1 MDSHYKP
8 LIVSDVQRAISAV
21 NGIVVLLQGQT
32 LPASSSELIE
42 KSYPQVTLGQFL
54 AFNQTI
60 VEVCFLVSDASSKML
75 ITLARVWVLLT
86 RRYPD
91 GSWRPESA

>member
-8 LIVSDVQRAISAV
+8 LIVSDVQRTISAV

-60 VEVCFLVSDASSKML
+60 VEVCFLVSDASFRML
-75 ITLARVWVLLT
+75 IAWARVSVLLT

-91 GSWRPESA
+91 GSWRPETV

>member
-60 VEVCFLVSDASSKML
+60 VEVCFQISGASFRMLTVS
-75 ITLARVWVLLT
+75 ARVLVLLT
-86 RRYPD
+86 QRYPD